1 MVGFAPVY
9 LVKLPDLKPIIT
21 KAQQQMMEIRK
32 TVVEGIFGW
41 AEFTSSGLQSS
52 IMETEATV
60 SKYTE
65 ALVAKGGRFSESL
78 TFVSDKV
85 SELMKE
91 FDDSLNNFL
100 AGSIEV
106 AAEAIGQMIAGY
118 LDFDGLKKA
127 ILLQLVGF

>member
-1 MVGFAPVY
+1 
-9 LVKLPDLKPIIT
+9 
-21 KAQQQMMEIRK
+21 
-32 TVVEGIFGW
+32 
-41 AEFTSSGLQSS
+41 
-52 IMETEATV
+52 METEATV

-65 ALVAKGGRFSESL
+65 ALVAKGGRCSESL